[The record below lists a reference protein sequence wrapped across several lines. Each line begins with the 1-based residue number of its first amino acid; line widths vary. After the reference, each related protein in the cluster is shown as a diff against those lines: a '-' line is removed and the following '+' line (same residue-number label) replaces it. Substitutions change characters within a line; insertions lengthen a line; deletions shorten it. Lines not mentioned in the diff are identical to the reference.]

1 LYSHIGLHIHISTVG
16 VPEVIGMARI
26 QVDEELVVKLDLMR
40 SKVAL
45 RHLKENK
52 KFKKVSNTDILNEA
66 LQLFAEKHGISI
78 E

>member
-1 LYSHIGLHIHISTVG
+1 
-16 VPEVIGMARI
+16 MARI
-26 QVDEELVVKLDLMR
+26 QVDEELVVKLDFMR

>member
-1 LYSHIGLHIHISTVG
+1 
-16 VPEVIGMARI
+16 
-26 QVDEELVVKLDLMR
+26 MR